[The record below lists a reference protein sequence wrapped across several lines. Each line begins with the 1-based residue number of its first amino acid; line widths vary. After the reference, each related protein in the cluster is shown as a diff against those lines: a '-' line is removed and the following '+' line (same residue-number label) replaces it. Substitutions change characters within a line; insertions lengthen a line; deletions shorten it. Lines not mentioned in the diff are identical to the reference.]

1 MPKSRFLNASLD
13 SILSV
18 VPAEQQSLAD
28 LSDLYGS
35 DAVYLRKLK
44 DLIGLD
50 KRHVAPEGVTAG
62 DLCCE
67 AADRLLERRNIPRHS
82 IDALILVTQTPDYV
96 MPCTAA
102 VIHGQL
108 GLADTCAAFDV
119 NLGCSGYVYGLWLA
133 FSLVQS
139 KSASNVLL
147 LAGDT
152 MSRLVNPRD
161 KSAAALFGDAGTA
174 SLITSRPDRAPSS
187 FILGTNGRGFDKIIV
202 PAGGF
207 RQPKSDTTAIPTVDK
222 DGNERCPEDF
232 FMDGGGVFAFS
243 TQLAPRLVKEVLA
256 YAQLNVDDMHRFVF
270 HQANKYIVSTIMRS
284 LNLPLEKTPYDMIER
299 YGNVSM
305 ASIPLALC
313 DAPDTSARP
322 RNLLFS
328 GFGVGLSWGS
338 AVLTDA
344 APVCYPVETYADRS
358 ILNAEACA

>member
-18 VPAEQQSLAD
+18 VPAEQHSITD
-28 LSDLYGS
+28 LPELYGS
-35 DAVYLRKLK
+35 DAAHLKKLK

-50 KRHVAPEGVTAG
+50 KRHVAPPGITAG
-62 DLCCE
+62 DLCGE
-67 AADRLLERRNIPRHS
+67 AAGRLLDKRNIPRSS
-82 IDALILVTQTPDYV
+82 IDALILVTQTPDYI

-102 VIHGQL
+102 VVHGKL
-108 GLADTCAAFDV
+108 GLAETCAAFDV

-139 KSASNVLL
+139 KSANRVLL

-152 MSRLVNPRD
+152 MSRLVNARD
-161 KSAAALFGDAGTA
+161 KSSAALFGDAGTA

-187 FILGTNGRGFDKIIV
+187 FILGTNGSAYEKIIV

-207 RQPKSDTTAIPTVDK
+207 RQPRSAATAIPTADK
-222 DGNERCPEDF
+222 DGNQRSLNDF

-256 YAQLNVDDMHRFVF
+256 YAQLSVADMDRFIF

-284 LNLPLEKTPYDMIER
+284 LSLPLEKTPYDMIER

-313 DAPDTSARP
+313 DAPDTSGRAR
-322 RNLLFS
+322 NYLFS

-338 AVLTDA
+338 AVLTDSSSL
-344 APVCYPVETYADRS
+344 CYPVETFRS
-358 ILNAEACA
+358 GSS